1 MHLVQTDISRNL
13 HMRTS
18 VIQRTSCLYF
28 YDICIITCQS
38 DCKKGNRDWFVSL
51 KFRIELDRNDL
62 LWTCFDYC
70 EEGN

>member
-1 MHLVQTDISRNL
+1 MIYALSLASLIV
-13 HMRTS
+13 
-18 VIQRTSCLYF
+18 
-28 YDICIITCQS
+28 
-38 DCKKGNRDWFVSL
+38 KKGNRDWFVSL